1 MANFLK
7 SLFVKG
13 VEIDPAG
20 ATSAQVLAYNGTKF
34 APATASGGGSSV
46 TVSDTAPESPTAG
59 NMWFKSDTG
68 NLLVYYDSYWIDAGA
83 PNYAT
88 LDGGSA

>member
-46 TVSDTAPESPTAG
+46 TVSDTAPVSPTAG
-59 NMWFKSDTG
+59 NLWYKSDTG
-68 NLLVYYDSYWIDAGA
+68 AMYIRYDSFWIEVGS
-83 PNYAT
+83 PSSG